1 MPMTVEQI
9 TSAAAELDDEDLRRL
24 ERWVRLQLDPPVA
37 SGLAGQPALELPG
50 SELLTYRLK
59 YFRCGNT
66 GCRCARG
73 HLHGPYLFAT
83 RHAVDGSHRQ
93 FYIGRV
99 AVERPDEERQL
110 ELDLR

>member
-1 MPMTVEQI
+1 MTIDQI
-9 TSAAAELDDEDLRRL
+9 KSAASDLDDEDLRHL
-24 ERWVRLQLDPPVA
+24 ELWIRSQLDPPVA
-37 SGLAGQPALELPG
+37 AGGFSGQPALELPG
-50 SELLTYRLK
+50 SEHLTYRLK

-83 RHAVDGSHRQ
+83 RHAADGSHRQ